1 LYRAVENVSVT
12 SPIKFC
18 LAELEF
24 SNFKSFT
31 VKNNSTLELRF
42 VIRDFAFCLYA
53 SNESSFYI
61 MHVYSDLQLEGF
73 SGRYLYNSLKNRV
86 TIFVR

>member
-1 LYRAVENVSVT
+1 
-12 SPIKFC
+12 
-18 LAELEF
+18 
-24 SNFKSFT
+24 

-42 VIRDFAFCLYA
+42 VIRDFAFSLYA

-61 MHVYSDLQLEGF
+61 MHVYSDLQLDGF
-73 SGRYLYNSLKNRV
+73 SGRYLYNSLKNTV